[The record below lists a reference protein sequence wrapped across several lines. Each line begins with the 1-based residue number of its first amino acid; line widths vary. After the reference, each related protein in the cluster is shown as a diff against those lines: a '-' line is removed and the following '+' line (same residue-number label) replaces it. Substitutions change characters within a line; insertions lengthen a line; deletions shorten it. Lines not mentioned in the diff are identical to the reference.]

1 MFRVVVLLALVSV
14 LLAALA
20 LISCLSVEDK
30 RLIRGMPRAA
40 WVAVIVLVPLGG
52 AVAWF
57 LTGRPRPAGGTR
69 AGRRPGRAILPE
81 PPRSRAPDDDPE
93 FLRSLG
99 RKPVRGQDQPRG
111 DEERRRKAQRDKE
124 KRDKEKR
131 DKERPDGE
139 RRDEQRRDLG
149 TDS

>member
-1 MFRVVVLLALVSV
+1 MFRVVVFLALVSV

-52 AVAWF
+52 ALAWF
-57 LTGRPRPAGGTR
+57 LTGRPRPAGGIRT
-69 AGRRPGRAILPE
+69 GRRTGGGILPE
-81 PPRSRAPDDDPE
+81 PPRPRAPDDDPE

-111 DEERRRKAQRDKE
+111 DEERRNEERRRKEQLDK
-124 KRDKEKR
+124 KQR
-131 DKERPDGE
+131 DKERPDQE
-139 RRDEQRRDLG
+139 HRDEQRRDLG